1 MASTVPLLPRPRLRG
16 RLHAAMFP
24 LVLLAGGVLVAAATS
39 PRGRATCAVFA
50 LAAACLFGISALYH
64 RGRAGPG
71 ATAVLRRLDHANI
84 FLIIAATYTP
94 LSVLLLPPA
103 SARNLLAGVW
113 AGAVAG
119 IAFRVFWLSAPRWLY
134 TPCYILLGWSA
145 VFFLPDFWRNGGAL
159 VTLLI
164 LAGGVLYSAGGII
177 YALKRPNPL
186 PHWFGFHELFHL
198 LTLAGYAC
206 HYAATY
212 LAATTHA

>member
-1 MASTVPLLPRPRLRG
+1 MASADPLLPRPRLRG
-16 RLHAAMFP
+16 WLHAAMFP

-39 PRGRATCAVFA
+39 ARGQATCAVFA
-50 LAAACLFGISALYH
+50 LAAAALFGVSALYH
-64 RGRAGPG
+64 RGHAGPG
-71 ATAVLRRLDHANI
+71 ATALLRRLDHANI

-94 LSVLLLPPA
+94 LSVLLLPLV
-103 SARNLLAGVW
+103 SARILLAGVW
-113 AGAVAG
+113 AGALAG

-145 VFFLPDFWRNGGAL
+145 VFFLPDFWRNGGAR

-186 PHWFGFHELFHL
+186 PRWFGFHELFHL
-198 LTLAGYAC
+198 LTLAGFAC